1 MNSHSIS
8 TPGKSIYR
16 RNTVGCYWA
25 NLLSHQA
32 GKKSNSWLFEECLE
46 YCQRNVSTVY
56 ELPKNIERNFER
68 GSFGMGTVRFRATVD
83 LSKPLFSGFFLR
95 RPRLKD
101 LWVQYK
107 YERLPKMC
115 FKCGILTH
123 DKFCFKNLTVIKNG
137 EGAFFPM
144 YGVWMD
150 EEAKESS
157 PFQQPLPK
165 WFNDWIVN
173 KKALKDP
180 KFGNQLKNQCI
191 IQQAEASECRELRLQ
206 YPGKRRLAEEV
217 VEERP
222 ESGEVVLNRYQVVLL
237 PGIGEVTPFKNTATG
252 VVEKVLPDPPS
263 IEDVSSASQCMS
275 KGDSTSMHVDGE
287 NGCMAHIVENDNGD
301 KLDIAEGTKVSANIA
316 YVGTKGP
323 GDTSKTKRLSSG
335 SPSRKISVSNEPK
348 GSIANG
354 ENSLGLS
361 SAHKEKAPIPDGAK
375 LKGYPIV
382 RREQLTNSLLGRSNT
397 IDKYHREPTLF
408 NPILD
413 IDDFRCYEAEKGPRK
428 RKSTYGFFML
438 PEERPLSTST
448 TPEDIPLPA
457 LDNEAHTTGQLN
469 FLPGLDEGKKVK
481 RNRGRPRKVS
491 LLTEN
496 PGSDKRRRGRPV
508 KSYEAIGVTQRSLK
522 RRGSTAKYGGQYRN
536 MWNTDLIDI
545 SIDLQNHFVVV
556 DKKQQNGHR
565 CVIQEID
572 DDGKAKHSDGNLTSE
587 VLVGESS
594 KVFQFGAVE
603 TCPEMLNLDKFALI
617 ANKLHFTEFTY
628 IPPIGFFGGF
638 GVCWKVEVKCN
649 ILDHDKNL
657 IVGAIE
663 SNPPGKTW
671 LLMGVYGPP
680 TLHFK
685 EVFWNGVGDYILKAS
700 QPILLLGDL
709 NGTLEDHECINY
721 THQNNSARY
730 SFDLMRMVAGT
741 GVIDLG
747 CQGGKFTWFQ
757 KSTNTQRSCTLKRA
771 RLDRAVATVDWTHF
785 G

>member
-1 MNSHSIS
+1 MADPTLSDLFKDSVQVTTNELTLNLNPGEVDLPEEHIWRWEEREDGLLQFTFHS
-8 TPGKSIYR
+8 TTDADNVLLR
-16 RNTVGCYWA
+16 RLWLVCGY
-25 NLLSHQA
+25 LLVLMPWP
-32 GKKSNSWLFEECLE
+32 SWLTPSEVKFD
-46 YCQRNVSTVY
+46 QT
-56 ELPKNIERNFER
+56 PIWNIERNFER

-101 LWVQYK
+101 LW
-107 YERLPKMC
+107 
-115 FKCGILTH
+115 
-123 DKFCFKNLTVIKNG
+123 NLTVIKNG

-180 KFGNQLKNQCI
+180 KFRNQLKNQCI

-375 LKGYPIV
+375 LKGYPIN
-382 RREQLTNSLLGRSNT
+382 RAFHMLTGSNT

-522 RRGSTAKYGGQYRN
+522 RRGSTAK
-536 MWNTDLIDI
+536 TAI
-545 SIDLQNHFVVV
+545 
-556 DKKQQNGHR
+556 
-565 CVIQEID
+565 
-572 DDGKAKHSDGNLTSE
+572 
-587 VLVGESS
+587 
-594 KVFQFGAVE
+594 AV
-603 TCPEMLNLDKFALI
+603 
-617 ANKLHFTEFTY
+617 
-628 IPPIGFFGGF
+628 
-638 GVCWKVEVKCN
+638 
-649 ILDHDKNL
+649 
-657 IVGAIE
+657 
-663 SNPPGKTW
+663 
-671 LLMGVYGPP
+671 
-680 TLHFK
+680 
-685 EVFWNGVGDYILKAS
+685 
-700 QPILLLGDL
+700 
-709 NGTLEDHECINY
+709 
-721 THQNNSARY
+721 
-730 SFDLMRMVAGT
+730 
-741 GVIDLG
+741 
-747 CQGGKFTWFQ
+747 
-757 KSTNTQRSCTLKRA
+757 
-771 RLDRAVATVDWTHF
+771 
-785 G
+785 

>member
-1 MNSHSIS
+1 MADPTLSDLFKDSVQVTTNELTLNLNPGEVDLPEEHIWRWEEREDGLLQFTFHS
-8 TPGKSIYR
+8 TTDADNVLLR
-16 RNTVGCYWA
+16 RLWLVCGY
-25 NLLSHQA
+25 LLVLMPWP
-32 GKKSNSWLFEECLE
+32 SWLTPSEVKFD
-46 YCQRNVSTVY
+46 QT
-56 ELPKNIERNFER
+56 PIWNIERNFER

-83 LSKPLFSGFFLR
+83 LSKPLFSGFFLWR
-95 RPRLKD
+95 LGLKD

-115 FKCGILTH
+115 FKCGILTD

-180 KFGNQLKNQCI
+180 KFRNQLKNQCI

-206 YPGKRRLAEEV
+206 YLGKRRLAKEV

-222 ESGEVVLNRYQVVLL
+222 ESGEVVLNQ
-237 PGIGEVTPFKNTATG
+237 
-252 VVEKVLPDPPS
+252 KVLPDPPS

-375 LKGYPIV
+375 LKGYPI
-382 RREQLTNSLLGRSNT
+382 
-397 IDKYHREPTLF
+397 
-408 NPILD
+408 
-413 IDDFRCYEAEKGPRK
+413 AEKGPRK

-469 FLPGLDEGKKVK
+469 FSPGSDEGKKVK
-481 RNRGRPRKVS
+481 RKRGRPRKVS

-522 RRGSTAKYGGQYRN
+522 RRGSTAK
-536 MWNTDLIDI
+536 TAI
-545 SIDLQNHFVVV
+545 
-556 DKKQQNGHR
+556 
-565 CVIQEID
+565 
-572 DDGKAKHSDGNLTSE
+572 
-587 VLVGESS
+587 
-594 KVFQFGAVE
+594 AV
-603 TCPEMLNLDKFALI
+603 
-617 ANKLHFTEFTY
+617 
-628 IPPIGFFGGF
+628 
-638 GVCWKVEVKCN
+638 
-649 ILDHDKNL
+649 
-657 IVGAIE
+657 
-663 SNPPGKTW
+663 
-671 LLMGVYGPP
+671 
-680 TLHFK
+680 
-685 EVFWNGVGDYILKAS
+685 
-700 QPILLLGDL
+700 
-709 NGTLEDHECINY
+709 
-721 THQNNSARY
+721 
-730 SFDLMRMVAGT
+730 
-741 GVIDLG
+741 
-747 CQGGKFTWFQ
+747 
-757 KSTNTQRSCTLKRA
+757 
-771 RLDRAVATVDWTHF
+771 
-785 G
+785 